1 MCYIYKSTFFI
12 WYLNICIDETINQSV
27 KNQTASSIQNLPSFR
42 LCTHCGEVLENREQI
57 KYRDLK
63 PPICGYYDKI
73 MECRNKIENDLLI
86 KFNQTYN
93 LLK

>member
-1 MCYIYKSTFFI
+1 MTDK
-12 WYLNICIDETINQSV
+12 TIN
-27 KNQTASSIQNLPSFR
+27 KTIENQTDSNSQSQPSFR
-42 LCTHCGEVLENREQI
+42 LCVHCGQVLEDREQI
-57 KYRDLK
+57 KYRDQK
-63 PPICGYYDKI
+63 PLVCDYYEKI

>member
-1 MCYIYKSTFFI
+1 MT
-12 WYLNICIDETINQSV
+12 DETINETM
-27 KNQTASSIQNLPSFR
+27 KNQMTSTNHNLPSFR
-42 LCTHCGEVLENREQI
+42 LCIHCGQVLENREQI

-63 PPICGYYDKI
+63 PSVCDYYDKI

-86 KFNQTYN
+86 KFNQIYN

>member
-1 MCYIYKSTFFI
+1 M
-12 WYLNICIDETINQSV
+12 IDETINETG
-27 KNQTASSIQNLPSFR
+27 KNQLTSIIQGSTTSFR
-42 LCTHCGEVLENREQI
+42 LCVHCGQVLENREQI

-63 PPICGYYDKI
+63 PLVCDYYDKI
-73 MECRNKIENDLLI
+73 IECRNKIENDLLI